1 MKCSIIFVTLRKNL
15 QQADIFAMKNLLRFV
30 FVLTV
35 CITGYYSQAQDTLP
49 AFTVKN
55 KNGKI
60 ILSWINNYSI
70 VKQMSIQ
77 RSADSLKGFKTIL
90 TLPDP
95 SSITNGFL
103 DNNAPN
109 TESFYKLYILLDS
122 GKYVFSKAKKP
133 QKDAPPVVIKTEKK
147 VVDSAVAKSPVKK
160 DTTTTKAIKPEP
172 VAVSVTEPIAEAPS
186 KLYEIERTRVSGK
199 KKSDGLKSDTV
210 NMVRPETFTPSGFIF
225 TNADGNIT
233 VVLPIGKK
241 EQFKIRFYD
250 DKGENIF
257 QVNNIKEHIV
267 TIDKSNFMRAGWYSF
282 ELYEDNVLKEKNKVL
297 VPKDASIR

>member
-1 MKCSIIFVTLRKNL
+1 MYTLGKIL
-15 QQADIFAMKNLLRFV
+15 AGLILLAMKNIFRIV
-30 FVLTV
+30 IVLTL
-35 CITGYYSQAQDTLP
+35 CITGYAAHAQDTLP

-55 KNGKI
+55 RNGKV
-60 ILSWINNYSI
+60 ILSWVNNYSI

-122 GKYVFSKAKKP
+122 GKYVFSKSQRP
-133 QKDAPPVVIKTEKK
+133 QKDAPPVVVKTQANKI
-147 VVDSAVAKSPVKK
+147 DSAVAKANIKK
-160 DTTTTKAIKPEP
+160 DTVAARLIKTDSVVKTIAPP
-172 VAVSVTEPIAEAPS
+172 VTEAPS
-186 KLYEIERTRVSGK
+186 KSYEIERTKISNK
-199 KKSDGLKSDTV
+199 KKSDGLKSDTI
-210 NMVRPETFTPSGFIF
+210 NIVRPETFTPSGFVF
-225 TNADGNIT
+225 TNPDGNIT
-233 VVLPIGKK
+233 IVLPIGKK
-241 EQFKIRFYD
+241 EQFKIKFYD
-250 DKGENIF
+250 DKGDNIF

-282 ELYEDNVLKEKNKVL
+282 ELYEDNVLKEKNKVM
-297 VPKDASIR
+297 VPRDNSIR

>member
-15 QQADIFAMKNLLRFV
+15 QQADIFAMKNILRFV

-55 KNGKI
+55 RNGKV

-122 GKYVFSKAKKP
+122 GKYVFSKSQKP
-133 QKDAPPVVIKTEKK
+133 QKDEPPVIVKTEKK
-147 VVDSAVAKSPVKK
+147 IVEAAVAKSTGKK
-160 DTTTTKAIKPEP
+160 DTATTKVIKPEP
-172 VAVSVTEPIAEAPS
+172 AAAVIESIAEAPS
-186 KLYEIERTRVSGK
+186 KSYEIERTKVSSK

-297 VPKDASIR
+297 VPKDNSIR